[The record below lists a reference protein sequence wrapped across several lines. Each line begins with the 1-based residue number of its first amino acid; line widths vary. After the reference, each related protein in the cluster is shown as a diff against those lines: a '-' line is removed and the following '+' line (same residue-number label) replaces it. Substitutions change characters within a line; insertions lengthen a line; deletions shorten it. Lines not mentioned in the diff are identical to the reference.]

1 MSEYSANEATL
12 DGPSRVRPSRPCL
25 IWSSTVL
32 KEEVERT
39 AMSHLCGFACLSTAF
54 ICLYAI
60 GPQANR
66 SESEAVA
73 IQCDKSGLV
82 INVSTS
88 ALKEADEVDVLV
100 QSVPAEKLL
109 MSSTRRVYRNSVKSI
124 GYKLKL
130 EDLLEDVSSTDK
142 YIRVTVL
149 AGRSSNPEWGVE
161 FVEERVF
168 RVRDLRNWRNKK

>member
-1 MSEYSANEATL
+1 M
-12 DGPSRVRPSRPCL
+12 
-25 IWSSTVL
+25 L

-39 AMSHLCGFACLSTAF
+39 AMSHLCGFAFLSTAF
-54 ICLYAI
+54 ICLSAT

-66 SESEAVA
+66 SESEAVV

-82 INVSTS
+82 INVPTS
-88 ALKEADEVDVLV
+88 ALNEADEVDVLV
-100 QSVPAEKLL
+100 QSVPADKLL

-124 GYKLKL
+124 GYQLKL
-130 EDLLEDVSSTDK
+130 ENLLEDVSSNDK

-149 AGRSSNPEWGVE
+149 AGRSSNPEWGIE

-168 RVRDLRNWRNKK
+168 RVRDLRNWKNKN